1 MNNTSSY
8 SKWVA
13 KQPVVEKMNGT
24 HEFVLPTL
32 RDNILTE
39 QSKVSTPRAR
49 LMVSQERVEAEN
61 AFDDIVF
68 EYDAKERKE
77 EKSYIVSLRAQREL
91 ASYEAGD
98 MSPVNRERADLL
110 SQVKLIADREEC
122 PITEIKR
129 PEAVCEAT
137 EYLTRPFLDQ
147 KEHERLEREGGLDD
161 ELLNADVTELNWVDV
176 EDAANLDV
184 WNEIEAQRRTDE
196 WRKLQSD
203 LNEREMLVTV
213 TVNKQGFAESESL
226 VIASKADAY
235 KRKAEWERVGYKVKL
250 SQKQGQWSLEA
261 ELQDG
266 EVKFTE
272 KHTDFLTARRSI
284 NNWKSLGHKVSYTK
298 MDIKP
303 FLVHAVIPELNIK
316 IDQVWTMN
324 KGKRELCT
332 WGQWNMAM
340 VYVYRKILKAQ
351 KVAYSAKDS
360 MPKLK
365 GKVKDLL
372 DELGYTLGM
381 NMCDVTRH
389 SRKVESK
396 TLVISLHRMLTEPTR
411 YAEYSKTQ
419 NKAILDKAGAGDD
432 VNKFNQFIIRNTEGC
447 EDRSAMSHYDLEKA
461 VMAGSFDTEDLIA
474 STFEYED
481 GAPSDEVDDEL
492 DTSKIETYTW
502 ESQQLQKQMGFKRSE
517 VSENLWEYIQFH
529 KNVGRYD
536 IIDES
541 IELEDDQLKLSSE
554 LAETIWSGGF
564 NPKTANSI
572 FGTFWND
579 TKGNLRRG
587 KYLYRTFA
595 CLIESDHFNSDVE
608 EAEDKYEEAVVA
620 HARACASEE
629 RTAASKKLWGRTKG
643 LMDEA
648 RLGITLAKMISHG
661 FEEGHTSYERVS
673 KIMVNSKAANLVW
686 YHGKSAVYGS

>member
-1 MNNTSSY
+1 
-8 SKWVA
+8 
-13 KQPVVEKMNGT
+13 
-24 HEFVLPTL
+24 
-32 RDNILTE
+32 
-39 QSKVSTPRAR
+39 
-49 LMVSQERVEAEN
+49 
-61 AFDDIVF
+61 
-68 EYDAKERKE
+68 
-77 EKSYIVSLRAQREL
+77 
-91 ASYEAGD
+91 
-98 MSPVNRERADLL
+98 
-110 SQVKLIADREEC
+110 
-122 PITEIKR
+122 
-129 PEAVCEAT
+129 
-137 EYLTRPFLDQ
+137 
-147 KEHERLEREGGLDD
+147 
-161 ELLNADVTELNWVDV
+161 
-176 EDAANLDV
+176 
-184 WNEIEAQRRTDE
+184 
-196 WRKLQSD
+196 
-203 LNEREMLVTV
+203 
-213 TVNKQGFAESESL
+213 
-226 VIASKADAY
+226 
-235 KRKAEWERVGYKVKL
+235 
-250 SQKQGQWSLEA
+250 
-261 ELQDG
+261 
-266 EVKFTE
+266 
-272 KHTDFLTARRSI
+272 
-284 NNWKSLGHKVSYTK
+284 
-298 MDIKP
+298 
-303 FLVHAVIPELNIK
+303 
-316 IDQVWTMN
+316 
-324 KGKRELCT
+324 
-332 WGQWNMAM
+332 
-340 VYVYRKILKAQ
+340 
-351 KVAYSAKDS
+351 
-360 MPKLK
+360 
-365 GKVKDLL
+365 
-372 DELGYTLGM
+372 
-381 NMCDVTRH
+381 
-389 SRKVESK
+389 
-396 TLVISLHRMLTEPTR
+396 MLTEPTR
-411 YAEYSKTQ
+411 YAEYSKSQ
-419 NKAILDKAGAGDD
+419 NKALLETAGAGDD
-432 VNKFNQFIIRNTEGC
+432 VNKFNQFIIRNAEGC
-447 EDRSAMSHYDLEKA
+447 DENTAMNHYDLEKA